1 MGQSHKGHS
10 QESQNKKCKHFV
22 RHIFFLLLINML
34 EAPPGTRTLKYARC
48 SATVVPAEKLEPW
61 ADIPEQFHNQTQS
74 AQREK
79 TRPECSNRYWGGVK
93 KDTCG
98 AERTL
103 FRDARPSDS
112 LRQCRRY
119 APGYSRSGWY
129 LSPFSSTPPQKTN
142 TSPFICCTINAALA
156 CKTAT

>member
-1 MGQSHKGHS
+1 MQTFCSS
-10 QESQNKKCKHFV
+10 Y
-22 RHIFFLLLINML
+22 IFLLLINML

-98 AERTL
+98 VERTL
-103 FRDARPSDS
+103 FVDARPSYS

-119 APGYSRSGWY
+119 APGYSRSGCY
-129 LSPFSSTPPQKTN
+129 LSLFISTPPQKTN
-142 TSPFICCTINAALA
+142 TSPF
-156 CKTAT
+156 